1 VRILFLSPRQCWP
14 AWSGAKLR
22 EYHLA
27 QAWAEMGELTYVYF
41 AEAGPAPSI
50 KDGLPFAAEIVGV
63 PKPKPYGMGKILQG
77 ALGPWPL
84 PVLNYGSEEMS
95 RALRRLLSSR
105 AFDVLHVDHI
115 NMIRYAGM
123 GGINGAKTIYDWH
136 NIESSLMRDFSRRA
150 PSPWRRRYA
159 AATARKLEN
168 LEGKILEH
176 AFGHFVCSERERDLL
191 RRIAP
196 TACVAVVEN
205 GVDCASFTETG
216 DTPENKRDALLFVG
230 LMDYFA
236 NVEAITSFARAA
248 WPRLRERFPHLR
260 LVVVGAQPAPAVWEL
275 EKLPG
280 VEVTGT
286 VPDIRP
292 YYRDALAAIVPL
304 RTGSGTRLKILEA
317 MAARVPVIA
326 TPIGAEGL
334 DATPGRDILMAEA
347 DDAAGWIGHIAR
359 LAESPQARRD
369 ITGAALDLVQR
380 RYDWSIARRQLQQA
394 YEIWTQDR
402 N

>member
-27 QAWAEMGELTYVYF
+27 RAWAEMGELTYAHFTDV
-41 AEAGPAPSI
+41 GCAPLS
-50 KDGLPFAAEIVGV
+50 KDGLPFAAEIVGA
-63 PKPKPYGMGKILQG
+63 PKPKPYGTGKILRG
-77 ALGPWPL
+77 ALSRWPL
-84 PVLNYGSEEMS
+84 PVLNYSSGEMS
-95 RALRRLLSSR
+95 RLLRRLLSSR
-105 AFDVLHVDHI
+105 TFDVLHVDHI

-123 GGINGAKTIYDWH
+123 RGINGAKTIYDWH

-150 PSPWRRRYA
+150 PSPWQRRYA

-168 LEGKILEH
+168 LERNILER
-176 AFGHFVCSERERDLL
+176 AFGHIVCSRRERDLL
-191 RRIAP
+191 LRIGPSAR
-196 TACVAVVEN
+196 VAVVEN
-205 GVDCASFTETG
+205 GVDCTSLADAGSEP
-216 DTPENKRDALLFVG
+216 DRERNALLFVG

-236 NVEAITSFARAA
+236 NVEAIASFARSI
-248 WPRLRERFPHLR
+248 WLRVRERFPHLR
-260 LVVVGAQPAPAVWEL
+260 LVVAGAQPAPAVREL

-280 VEVTGT
+280 IEVTGT

-292 YYRDALAAIVPL
+292 YYRNALAAIVPL

-334 DATPGRDILMAEA
+334 DVTNWKDILLADA
-347 DDAAGWIGHIAR
+347 DDAAAWLDHIAR
-359 LAESPQARRD
+359 LAESPQARQG
-369 ITGAALDLVQR
+369 ITAAALDLVQR

-394 YEIWTQDR
+394 YEIWTQGR